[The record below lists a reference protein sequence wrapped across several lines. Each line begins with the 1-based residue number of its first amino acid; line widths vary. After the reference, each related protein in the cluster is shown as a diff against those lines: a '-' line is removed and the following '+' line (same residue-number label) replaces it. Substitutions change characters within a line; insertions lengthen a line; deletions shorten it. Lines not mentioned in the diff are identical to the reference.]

1 MADQKQERLF
11 LGQGH
16 HFGMRF
22 KTRSALEDI
31 LRRVFRIPIE
41 VRGFV
46 IAPYDI
52 PAENRAVLGN
62 PNTAV
67 LGENLQIGRSYYRAT
82 QKFEIR
88 IGPVDYSVCQKL
100 LPGAEGFTLLYQCA
114 SLYLDRAM
122 DYDLTFTLNS
132 ASISMPSLGTDTAQL
147 GGCWL
152 GALEGPSITLVKN
165 IYAQRVSAQR
175 VSAQGAP
182 VRQTAVQ
189 RTAAQGLQ

>member
-62 PNTAV
+62 RETAI
-67 LGENLQIGRSYYRAT
+67 LGENLQIGRSYYSAT

-88 IGPVDYSVCQKL
+88 IGPVDYAVCQKL
-100 LPGAEGFTLLYQCA
+100 LPGARGFNLLHQAA
-114 SLYLDRAM
+114 SLYLDRAL

-132 ASISMPSLGTDTAQL
+132 ASISMPSLGSGTAQL

-152 GALEGPSITLVKN
+152 GALEGPSIILVKH
-165 IYAQRVSAQR
+165 IYAQRVSSRRASEQR
-175 VSAQGAP
+175 TSAQG
-182 VRQTAVQ
+182 
-189 RTAAQGLQ
+189 LK